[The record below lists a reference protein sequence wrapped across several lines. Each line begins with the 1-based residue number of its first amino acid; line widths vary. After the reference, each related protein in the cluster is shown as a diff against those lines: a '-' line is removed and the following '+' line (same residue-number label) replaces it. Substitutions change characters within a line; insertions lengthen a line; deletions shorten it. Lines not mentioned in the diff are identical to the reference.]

1 MARARKVLQ
10 EGGVDSRQR
19 LLDTASRLFRVQGY
33 HATGLNQIV
42 DESQSP
48 KGSLYHYFPDGKEQL
63 ASEALVN
70 AGKSLRDK
78 LSGLGALSPSEA
90 IDRLVEVSIGELEGS
105 DYRDGC
111 PIATVALET
120 NSHSEAI
127 RGVCDRIFGGALQI
141 LTQWLKTKGLEE
153 ERARV
158 LALTVFSAYE
168 GALILSKVQRSPQ
181 PLREV
186 AAQLKVF
193 VGDIA

>member
-1 MARARKVLQ
+1 MARARKILE
-10 EGGVDSRQR
+10 EGGGDSRQR

-42 DESQSP
+42 DESQAP
-48 KGSLYHYFPDGKEQL
+48 KGSLYHYFPNGKEQL

-70 AGKSLRDK
+70 AGLSLRAK
-78 LSGLGALSPSEA
+78 LSGIAGLSPAQA
-90 IDRLVEVSIGELEGS
+90 IDRLVEISIGELEAS

-120 NSHSEAI
+120 NTSSEAI
-127 RGVCDRIFGGALQI
+127 RGVCQRIFGGALRL
-141 LTQWLKTKGLEE
+141 LTEWLMSKGLEE

-158 LALTVFSAYE
+158 LSLTVFSAYE
-168 GALILSKVQRSPQ
+168 GALMLSKVQHSPQ

-186 AAQLKVF
+186 AAQLKEF
-193 VGDIA
+193 VKDIP

>member
-1 MARARKVLQ
+1 MARARKVLE

-42 DESQSP
+42 DESKAP
-48 KGSLYHYFPDGKEQL
+48 KGSLYHYFPEGKEQL
-63 ASEALVN
+63 AAEAMVN
-70 AGKSLRDK
+70 AGQALRNK
-78 LSGLGALSPSEA
+78 LAGLGSLSPSEA
-90 IDRLVEVSIGELEGS
+90 IDRLVAVSIEELVAS

-120 NSHSEAI
+120 NSHSESI
-127 RGVCDRIFGGALQI
+127 RGVCHRIFGGALGI
-141 LTQWLKTKGLEE
+141 LTQWLASKGLEE
-153 ERARV
+153 EKARV

-168 GALILSKVQRSPQ
+168 GALMLSKVQRSPQ

-193 VGDIA
+193 VGDIP

>member
-1 MARARKVLQ
+1 MARARKVLE

-42 DESQSP
+42 DESQAP

-63 ASEALVN
+63 AAEAMVN
-70 AGKSLRDK
+70 AGKTLRNK
-78 LSGLGALSPSEA
+78 LAGLGSLSPAAA
-90 IDRLVEVSIGELEGS
+90 IDRLVEVSIEELTAS

-111 PIATVALET
+111 PVATVALET
-120 NSHSEAI
+120 NSSSETI
-127 RGVCDRIFGGALQI
+127 REVCQQIFGGALQI
-141 LTQWLKTKGLEE
+141 LTQWLMTKGLEG

-168 GALILSKVQRSPQ
+168 GALMLSKVQKSPQ

-193 VGDIA
+193 VGDIP